1 MSTCPYCGAEIRPG
15 DNFCLSCGKLLA
27 VPNAPSAAEAEEATM
42 LGSPLPV
49 ATPNA
54 DQQQD
59 SDYEGATMMAPPHGR
74 TVENPGHFV
83 LSSYKD
89 KEIENGTSYG
99 LDKVV
104 TTIGRA
110 PENDIVLLD
119 EDKVISR
126 YHATLRYEN
135 GTYQL
140 IDNGSSNGTSVNG
153 QQIDKQSPRPL
164 QDGDH
169 VTVGEYELVY
179 YAPISVSS
187 EPTMIGVS
195 PAHNFETV
203 AFGDQQE
210 EPDESGTAT
219 WNWDQNRVQQ
229 MQQANVQPA
238 SSVYV
243 PEYVPDTPS
252 VVADSNN
259 ASQQSAIP
267 AQSDASA
274 MGVPPSSSAIPT
286 NATTGVTMQRF
297 THLAHPLPDIAALI
311 NAVAALNG
319 QVTALQGQLHAAD
332 AAAQEHQTE
341 ISETA
346 LQLRDGMR
354 QISEQVNTMVADGNQ
369 SREAVHWEQLQSL
382 LQDVVSNPRDIDN
395 ARSFAN
401 KAADINM
408 VFQKYDALLQA
419 LAQCNNQL
427 RGLIG
432 EEGA

>member
-1 MSTCPYCGAEIRPG
+1 V
-15 DNFCLSCGKLLA
+15 
-27 VPNAPSAAEAEEATM
+27 VPNAPSSFEAEEATM
-42 LGSPLPV
+42 LGSPLPI
-49 ATPNA
+49 APPNA
-54 DQQQD
+54 NQQQD
-59 SDYEGATMMAPPHGR
+59 SGYEGATMMAPPHAR

-83 LSSYKD
+83 LSSYRE
-89 KEIENGTSYG
+89 KEIQNGTSYG
-99 LDKVV
+99 LNKVV

-153 QQIDKQSPRPL
+153 QQMDKQLPRPL

-169 VTVGEYELVY
+169 VTVGDYELVY

-187 EPTMIGVS
+187 EATMIGIS
-195 PAHNFETV
+195 PAPNFETV

-210 EPDESGTAT
+210 EPDEGGTAT

-229 MQQANVQPA
+229 MQQANIQPA

-243 PEYVPDTPS
+243 PEYVPEPDTPS
-252 VVADSNN
+252 AAPDNN
-259 ASQQSAIP
+259 DASQQPAIP
-267 AQSDASA
+267 VQSDASA
-274 MGVPPSSSAIPT
+274 MEVPPPPPAVSTDTI
-286 NATTGVTMQRF
+286 TGVTMQRF

-332 AAAQEHQTE
+332 EATQEHQTE
-341 ISETA
+341 VSETA

-354 QISEQVNTMVADGNQ
+354 QVSEQVNTLVADGNQ
-369 SREAVHWEQLQSL
+369 SRDAVHWEQLQSL
-382 LQDVVSNPRDIDN
+382 LQDVIRNPRDIDN
-395 ARSFAN
+395 ARSFAD
-401 KAADINM
+401 KAADVNM
-408 VFQKYDALLQA
+408 VLQKYDALLQA
-419 LAQCNNQL
+419 LVQCNNQL
-427 RGLIG
+427 RNLIG
-432 EEGA
+432 EDEA